1 MPLMTGTIVIAL
13 LFVANELIRIF
24 KDLNIQALPPLV
36 IAQLVILRTP
46 QWLVLT
52 LPVGVAIGSSLAMSR
67 LARES
72 EVTAMR
78 AAGVPVRR
86 MLWPIIIAGL
96 LVSAANLAIVEL
108 VLPHS
113 SKSYRDL
120 ASKSAILAYQSSWQS
135 NQVMKIDRYYVRFE
149 TMVRKDDGSIDLT
162 DVLIFEV
169 PSPGEVMFY
178 QSPAGTYRDG
188 VWSFPNSKMRIIQ
201 GDNVI
206 NVSSQDEFVIN
217 ERIEIH
223 DIFQQREPDEITAR
237 ELWSQIQ
244 ERLKQGA
251 VPRTQMVAFHVKFSV
266 PASCVIFAVT
276 SALLAIWM
284 SRAGP
289 FVGLLFSLMLVL
301 LYYNAYVISTQI
313 VGKLGL
319 VDPFVAA
326 WLPNFIYIFLALVA
340 LWRIK

>member
-1 MPLMTGTIVIAL
+1 MTGTIVIAL

-36 IAQLVILRTP
+36 IAQLVIYRTP

-86 MLWPIIIAGL
+86 MLWPIVIAGL

-113 SKSYRDL
+113 SNAYRKL
-120 ASKSAILAYQSSWQS
+120 AQESAILAYQAPWQS
-135 NQVMKIDRYYVRFE
+135 NTVLKIDRYHVLFE
-149 TMVRKDDGSIDLT
+149 TMSRRDDGSIDLT
-162 DVLIFEV
+162 GIAIFEV
-169 PSPGEVMFY
+169 PSPGELICY
-178 QSPAGTYRDG
+178 QAPAGTYRDG
-188 VWSFPNSKMRIIQ
+188 VWRFPDSKLRIIQ

-206 NVSSQDEFVIN
+206 NVSSQDEFKIN
-217 ERIEIH
+217 EKIEIN
-223 DIFQQREPDEITAR
+223 DIFQQPEPDEITAK
-237 ELWSQIQ
+237 ELWKQIQ
-244 ERLKQGA
+244 DRQKMG
-251 VPRTQMVAFHVKFSV
+251 VIPRAQLVAFHVKFSV

-276 SALLAIWM
+276 SALLAIWL

-313 VGKLGL
+313 IGKLGI

-326 WLPNFIYIFLALVA
+326 WLPNFIYIALALIA